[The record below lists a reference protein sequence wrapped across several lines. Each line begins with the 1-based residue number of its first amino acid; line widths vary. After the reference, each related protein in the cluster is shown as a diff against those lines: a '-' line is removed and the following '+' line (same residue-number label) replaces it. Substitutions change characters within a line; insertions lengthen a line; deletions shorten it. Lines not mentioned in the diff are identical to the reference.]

1 MKNNLAE
8 SLYINVDKLK
18 RQRRIKAK
26 SKAKMYADRKR
37 KVDQSV

>member
-8 SLYINVDKLK
+8 SLFINVDKLK

-26 SKAKMYADRKR
+26 IKARMYADRRNASK
-37 KVDQSV
+37 K